1 MKNLS
6 GLITALL
13 LLISNADA
21 LEVGVGV
28 KAGTVGVGVDLSVAL
43 TQTIN
48 ARISVT
54 SIAAAEDDISAELD
68 QLKAWPV
75 ISIGLNYAF

>member
-1 MKNLS
+1 MKKLS
-6 GLITALL
+6 GLIADMSLL
-13 LLISNADA
+13 VVNADA

-68 QLKAWPV
+68 
-75 ISIGLNYAF
+75 

>member
-1 MKNLS
+1 M
-6 GLITALL
+6 LL
-13 LLISNADA
+13 MISNADA

-28 KAGTVGVGVDLSVAL
+28 KAGTVGVGVDLSGAL

-54 SIAAAEDDISAELD
+54 RIAAAEDDISAELD
-68 QLKAWPV
+68 
-75 ISIGLNYAF
+75 